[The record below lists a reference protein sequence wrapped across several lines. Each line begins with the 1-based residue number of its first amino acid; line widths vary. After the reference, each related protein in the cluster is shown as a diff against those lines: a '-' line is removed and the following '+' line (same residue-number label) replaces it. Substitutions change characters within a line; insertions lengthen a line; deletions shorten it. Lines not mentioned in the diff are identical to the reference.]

1 MHQWI
6 YNKTSKKYRGGKKLV
21 KKAIN
26 TEIINSIEKFIKEIK
41 KKYNVEAIILFG
53 SYAKGTESEDSDI
66 DIAIVSADFDDIYD
80 CMAIL
85 MGMTWDID
93 ARIEPHPIKKK
104 DFDEVSDYFVKEIID
119 TGIKVA

>member
-1 MHQWI
+1 M
-6 YNKTSKKYRGGKKLV
+6 V

-41 KKYNVEAIILFG
+41 KKYTVEAIILFG

>member
-1 MHQWI
+1 M
-6 YNKTSKKYRGGKKLV
+6 V
-21 KKAIN
+21 KRTIN
-26 TEIINSIEKFIKEIK
+26 ENILKSINEYIEEIK
-41 KKYNVEAIILFG
+41 KHYNVSAIILFG

-66 DIAIVSADFDDIYD
+66 DIAVISDDFDDIYD

-85 MGMTWDID
+85 MGMIWDID

-104 DFDEVSDYFVKEIID
+104 DYDEASDYFVKEIID